1 MPARATAWASH
12 QFHSSSSS
20 SRLLLLLL
28 SLRAGDGVGASG
40 LCCGRSTLPSAGA
53 SSSSSRSDCALA
65 PDAEGEGNEVGVGDE
80 LSGESDAAKGLEEM
94 ETDVAVEEGV
104 GEDAAGVN
112 AAKSELAASEKRRD
126 ARFWLF
132 VNLVRALGVSHRLE
146 PVWKPPD
153 DTERCGL
160 RMKLRTGR
168 LTYRLSGSLPT
179 SSPRCYQHCPSMPTP
194 TDSLADQALGSTRQ
208 AEAQSHQ
215 PADSTVSTS
224 RVVSRRSSPSPVS

>member
-65 PDAEGEGNEVGVGDE
+65 PDAEGVGDE
-80 LSGESDAAKGLEEM
+80 LSGERDAAKGLEEI
-94 ETDVAVEEGV
+94 ETDVAVEV
-104 GEDAAGVN
+104 GEDAAGVS

-132 VNLVRALGVSHRLE
+132 VNLECALGVSHRLE
-146 PVWKPPD
+146 PVWKPPH

-194 TDSLADQALGSTRQ
+194 TDSLTDQALGSTRQ

>member
-65 PDAEGEGNEVGVGDE
+65 PDAEGVGDE
-80 LSGESDAAKGLEEM
+80 LSGERDAAKGLEEI
-94 ETDVAVEEGV
+94 ETDVAVEV
-104 GEDAAGVN
+104 GEDAAGVS

-132 VNLVRALGVSHRLE
+132 VNLECALGVSHRLE
-146 PVWKPPD
+146 PVWKPPH

-160 RMKLRTGR
+160 RMKLRTGDSR
-168 LTYRLSGSLPT
+168 IAFLDLSPLLPHAVT
-179 SSPRCYQHCPSMPTP
+179 NTAHPCRRQR
-194 TDSLADQALGSTRQ
+194 TR
-208 AEAQSHQ
+208 
-215 PADSTVSTS
+215 
-224 RVVSRRSSPSPVS
+224 